1 MRETTNVHSTQILTL
16 FGGGYVPEQRAD
28 EMHWNLAA
36 PDVDEVASSLTA
48 SMFGEVMKSLRSAL
62 SLR

>member
-1 MRETTNVHSTQILTL
+1 MRQATDVHSTQVLTL

-28 EMHWNLAA
+28 QMLWNLAA
-36 PDVDEVASSLTA
+36 PDDEVTSSPTALT
-48 SMFGEVMKSLRSAL
+48 FGEVMQSLRSAL

>member
-1 MRETTNVHSTQILTL
+1 MRETANVHSTQVLTL

-28 EMHWNLAA
+28 EMLWNLAA
-36 PDVDEVASSLTA
+36 PDVDEVISSLTA

-62 SLR
+62 CLR

>member
-1 MRETTNVHSTQILTL
+1 MRQATNVHSTQVLTL
-16 FGGGYVPEQRAD
+16 FGGGYVPEQHAN

-36 PDVDEVASSLTA
+36 PDVDEVTSSLTT
-48 SMFGEVMKSLRSAL
+48 STFGEVMKSLRSAL